1 MSLQSMDPKNRSQGA
16 EMAAAIL
23 PPVKSPAAGTLRP
36 GAVTAVVC
44 LALAAVVAAMS
55 SLNVALPDV
64 ARATHASQTELAWII
79 DAYSLVF
86 ASLLLPAGALGDRYG
101 RRRGPLPGPS
111 IFRGRPAG
119 RGSPPSARPTVP
131 PAAPPSP
138 RGPPG
143 PPAPS
148 RPQ

>member
-36 GAVTAVVC
+36 GAVTTVVC

-64 ARATHASQTELAWII
+64 ARATHASQTQLAWII
-79 DAYSLVF
+79 DAYSLGF
-86 ASLLLPAGALGDRYG
+86 ASLLLPAGAIGDRYG
-101 RRRGPLPGPS
+101 RRLALVTGLS
-111 IFRGRPAG
+111 IFGA
-119 RGSPPSARPTVP
+119 GSP
-131 PAAPPSP
+131 APLTAHSP
-138 RGPPG
+138 RHPHPPPTPLA
-143 PPAPS
+143 PPAPL
-148 RPQ
+148 